1 MSEDGPSRLVMLRF
15 ARRVAVQH
23 LDQIDRWI
31 ATEERWEAERQQGE
45 QARPPEPDW
54 VVELGIGQG
63 APAAE
68 VHAGHCYSIGKRR
81 RPITREQAL
90 RLLAEGTRACV
101 HCRPD
106 TELGLP

>member
-1 MSEDGPSRLVMLRF
+1 MSEESPSRLVLLHF
-15 ARRVAVQH
+15 ARRVALQQ

-31 ATEERWEAERQQGE
+31 AAEERREAERRQGE

-63 APAAE
+63 APVTE
-68 VHAGHCYSIGKRR
+68 VHAGHCYSIGKRC

-90 RLLAEGTRACV
+90 RFLADGTRACV

-106 TELGLP
+106 TDLGVL